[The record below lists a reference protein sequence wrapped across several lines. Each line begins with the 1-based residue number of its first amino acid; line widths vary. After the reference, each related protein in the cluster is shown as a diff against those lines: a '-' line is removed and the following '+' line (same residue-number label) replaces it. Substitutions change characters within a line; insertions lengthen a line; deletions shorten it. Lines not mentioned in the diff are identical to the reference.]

1 MRSIIAKVVNLS
13 FNKATI
19 RRMSDKKTVAETS
32 RQWQKSAG
40 ERGKLAPSLMGT

>member
-19 RRMSDKKTVAETS
+19 RRMSDKKQLLKRHANGKN
-32 RQWQKSAG
+32 RR
-40 ERGKLAPSLMGT
+40 RGKLAPSLMGT